1 MHALTGFTKTD
12 RSFFARDVLE
22 VAPQLPGCVLERT
35 DAGGT
40 VAIRITEVEA
50 YAGERD
56 PGAHSYRGKTDRNA
70 TMFGEPGH
78 VYVYFTYGLHHAIN
92 LVAGLAGQPY
102 GCLVR
107 AGRVV
112 VGEPLARSR
121 RENGPG
127 VIGPRVAP
135 LRDRDLARGPGNVAR
150 VFGVTR
156 ADDGD
161 DLFGGAWRFLIPGA
175 PTGLAPAT
183 GPRVGVSGPGGDG
196 AHFPWRFWTADDPT
210 VSAYR
215 PGKAGRV
222 GGQGA
227 SERPTLDG

>member
-1 MHALTGFTKTD
+1 MHALTGFAETD

-22 VAPQLPGCVLERT
+22 VAPQLLGCVLERT
-35 DAGGT
+35 DEEGT

-56 PGAHSYRGKTDRNA
+56 PGAHSYRGKTARTA

-92 LVAGLAGQPY
+92 LVAGLVGQPY

-121 RENGPG
+121 RETGS
-127 VIGPRVAP
+127 RVTP

-161 DLFGGAWRFLIPGA
+161 DLFGGAWRFLVPDA
-175 PTGLAPAT
+175 PAALAPAT
-183 GPRVGVSGPGGDG
+183 GPRVGVSGPAGDG
-196 AHFPWRFWTADDPT
+196 ALFPWRFWTADDPT

-215 PGKAGRV
+215 PGRVGRV
-222 GGQGA
+222 GGPEA

>member
-1 MHALTGFTKTD
+1 MHALTGFAETD
-12 RSFFARDVLE
+12 RSFFARDALE

-35 DAGGT
+35 DAHGT

-56 PGAHSYRGKTDRNA
+56 PGSHSYRGKTARNA
-70 TMFGEPGH
+70 TMFGDPGH
-78 VYVYFTYGLHHAIN
+78 VYVYFTYGLHHAVN

-121 RENGPG
+121 REHGPG
-127 VIGPRVAP
+127 VNARRVAP
-135 LRDRDLARGPGNVAR
+135 LRDLDLARGPGNVAR
-150 VFGVTR
+150 AFGVTR

-161 DLFGGAWRFLIPGA
+161 DLFGGAWRFLIPDA

-183 GPRVGVSGPGGDG
+183 GPRVGVSGPAGDG

-215 PGKAGRV
+215 PGRISRA
-222 GGQGA
+222 A
-227 SERPTLDG
+227 SEREPRPR